1 MVFGLFGKKKH
12 KRAHKPKPRPKKA
25 PKHKPINRVKMKVK
39 HAKPARIKP
48 KVMAKPVRKTVV
60 PTPKTAA
67 RPPKMPAGP
76 ERMDDIKAFEILKNA
91 RLPVAPY
98 FVVKSDR
105 DLPEALKKV
114 GVPCVMKISGSKF
127 AHRSEVG
134 GVAKDVNT
142 QNAESVFKTLMKI
155 KGAEKIFAQKQMS
168 GVELIIGAKSEPQF
182 GYIVSI
188 GLGGIYK
195 DILRD
200 IAFRVMPLDLI
211 QAQTM
216 VRELKGFDVLTQN
229 QVKLDALYELLM
241 RIGKF
246 VADNKF
252 KEVVLNPVFCNAEG
266 CWIAS
271 AKIVK

>member
-127 AHRSEVG
+127 AHRSEIG
-134 GVAKDVNT
+134 GVVKDVS
-142 QNAESVFKTLMKI
+142 QNAGEVFK
-155 KGAEKIFAQKQMS
+155 Q
-168 GVELIIGAKSEPQF
+168 
-182 GYIVSI
+182 
-188 GLGGIYK
+188 
-195 DILRD
+195 
-200 IAFRVMPLDLI
+200 
-211 QAQTM
+211 
-216 VRELKGFDVLTQN
+216 
-229 QVKLDALYELLM
+229 
-241 RIGKF
+241 
-246 VADNKF
+246 
-252 KEVVLNPVFCNAEG
+252 
-266 CWIAS
+266 
-271 AKIVK
+271 